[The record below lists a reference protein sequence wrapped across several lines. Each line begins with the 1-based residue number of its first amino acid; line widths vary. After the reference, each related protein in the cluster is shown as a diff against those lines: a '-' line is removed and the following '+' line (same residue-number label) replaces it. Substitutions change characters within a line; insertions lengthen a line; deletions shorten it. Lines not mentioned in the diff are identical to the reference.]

1 MTVAHDHPTTSAEA
15 FDLIAGHLSP
25 HRAEAFRGLGIDLV
39 QHRREGVRVWGLDG
53 RDYINAR
60 SSGGVFNFGHHP
72 RFAVE
77 ALTAALAEHDMGD
90 WLLPSL
96 RRAEGAAALHRLL
109 PEPLR
114 YSFFTASGAEAVE
127 VACKLAR
134 SVTGRTDLVCAEH
147 GYHGHVGF
155 SLAMDDPP
163 LSDRYRPLTP
173 GIVRLPF
180 GDAAALEGAIGD
192 GTAAVIMET
201 IPATGGYL
209 VPPDGYFAEIRR
221 LCDEH
226 GALMILDEVQAGLC
240 RTGRLWAFE
249 HFGVVPDVLVT
260 GKGTSAGVYPIAACC
275 FGDRVEAHFAEDP
288 FFHPSSFAGSELGT
302 RVIEAVVARYEDPAL
317 LPHVNEMGARLR
329 AGMEALVERHPDRL
343 LGVRG
348 LGLMLAL
355 DTCSDALGFELTQE
369 CFRHGLLAIFAFNRQ
384 SALQVMPPL
393 TIEPEEI
400 DEVLQRLGAAVA
412 ALPPQEDRETLG
424 ESRSAAGSR

>member
-1 MTVAHDHPTTSAEA
+1 MTVVHHDPTTNAEA
-15 FDLIAGHLSP
+15 VALIARHLSP
-25 HRAEAFRGLGIDLV
+25 HRAEAFPALGVDLV
-39 QHRREGVRVWGLDG
+39 QGRREGVRIWGLDG
-53 RDYINAR
+53 RDYINGR

-72 RFAVE
+72 KFAVD
-77 ALTAALAEHDMGD
+77 ALTAAVAEHDMGD

-134 SVTGRTDLVCAEH
+134 SVTGRTELVCAEH

-173 GIVRLPF
+173 GIVRVPF
-180 GDAAALEGAIGD
+180 GDTAALEQAIGD
-192 GTAAVIMET
+192 RTAAVIMET

-209 VPPDGYFAEIRR
+209 VPPDGYFEEMRR
-221 LCDEH
+221 RCDEH
-226 GALMILDEVQAGLC
+226 GALLILDEVQAGLG

-249 HFGVVPDVLVT
+249 HFGVVPDMLVT

-302 RVIEAVVARYEDPAL
+302 RVIEAVVERYEDPGL

-329 AGMEALVERHPDRL
+329 AGLEALVKGHPDRL
-343 LGVRG
+343 AGVRG

-355 DTCSDALGFELTQE
+355 DTRSDALGFELTKQ
-369 CFRHGLLAIFAFNRQ
+369 CFQHGLLAIFAFNRQ
-384 SALQVMPPL
+384 STLQVMPPL
-393 TIEPEEI
+393 TIEP
-400 DEVLQRLGAAVA
+400 DEVDDLLERLGAAVA
-412 ALPPQEDRETLG
+412 ALSPDST
-424 ESRSAAGSR
+424 AGSR

>member
-1 MTVAHDHPTTSAEA
+1 MTVADVLPATNAEG
-15 FDLIAGHLSP
+15 FELIARHLSP
-25 HRAEAFRGLGIDLV
+25 HKARAYQEAGLGLV
-39 QHRREGVRVWGLDG
+39 QGRREGVRVWDLEG
-53 RDYINAR
+53 RDYINCR

-77 ALTAALAEHDMGD
+77 ALASAVHEHDMGD
-90 WLLPSL
+90 WLLPSA
-96 RRAEGAAALHRLL
+96 RRARGAAALARLL

-134 SVTGRTDLVCAEH
+134 SVTGRTGLVCAEH

-173 GIVRLPF
+173 GIERVPF
-180 GDAAALEGAIGD
+180 DDAAAAERAIGP

-209 VPPDGYFAEIRR
+209 VPSAGYLATLRR
-221 LCDEH
+221 LCDDR
-226 GALMILDEVQAGLC
+226 GALLILDEVQTGLG

-249 HFGVVPDVLVT
+249 HFGVVPDMLVT

-288 FFHPSSFAGSELGT
+288 FFHPSSYAGSELGA
-302 RVIEAVVARYEDPAL
+302 RVLEAAVERYEDPAL
-317 LPHVNEMGARLR
+317 LAHVEAMGERLA
-329 AGMEALVERHPDRL
+329 AGLDGLIARHPDRL
-343 LGVRG
+343 AARRG

-355 DTCSDALGFELTQE
+355 ETHSAAQGLALTQA
-369 CFRHGLLAIFAFNRQ
+369 CFAHGLLALFAFNRQ
-384 SALQVMPPL
+384 STLQIMPPL
-393 TIEPEEI
+393 VISADEV
-400 DEVLQRLGAAVA
+400 DEVLERLAAAVA
-412 ALPPQEDRETLG
+412 AIG
-424 ESRSAAGSR
+424 VA

>member
-1 MTVAHDHPTTSAEA
+1 MSVVNDRPVTSAEA
-15 FDLIAGHLSP
+15 FELIARHLSP
-25 HRAEAFRGLGIDLV
+25 HKAEAFRAFGIDLV
-39 QHRREGVRVWGLDG
+39 QGRREGVRIWDLDG
-53 RDYINAR
+53 RDYLNCR

-72 RFAVE
+72 AFAVE
-77 ALTAALAEHDMGD
+77 ALTSAVHEHDMGD

-96 RRAEGAAALHRLL
+96 RRAEGAAALARLL

-114 YSFFTASGAEAVE
+114 YTFFTASGAEAVE

-134 SVTGRTDLVCAEH
+134 SVTQRTEFVCAEH

-173 GIVRLPF
+173 GIVRVPF
-180 GDAAALEGAIGD
+180 GDAQALEQAIGD
-192 GTAAVIMET
+192 ATAAVIMET

-209 VPPDGYFAEIRR
+209 VPEPGYFAGLRR
-221 LCDEH
+221 LCDER
-226 GALMILDEVQAGLC
+226 GALLILDEVQAGLG

-275 FGDRVEAHFAEDP
+275 FGDRVEAHFADDP
-288 FFHPSSFAGSELGT
+288 FFHPSSFAGSELGA
-302 RVIEAVVARYEDPAL
+302 RVIEAVVERYQDPDL
-317 LPHVNEMGARLR
+317 LPHVNEMGTRLR
-329 AGMEALVERHPDRL
+329 SGLEALVERYPDRL
-343 LGVRG
+343 VEVRG

-355 DTCSDALGFELTQE
+355 ETRSDALGFELTKQ

-393 TIEPEEI
+393 TITSEEI
-400 DEVLQRLGAAVA
+400 DEVLERLGAAVA
-412 ALPPQEDRETLG
+412 D
-424 ESRSAAGSR
+424 SAAGGR